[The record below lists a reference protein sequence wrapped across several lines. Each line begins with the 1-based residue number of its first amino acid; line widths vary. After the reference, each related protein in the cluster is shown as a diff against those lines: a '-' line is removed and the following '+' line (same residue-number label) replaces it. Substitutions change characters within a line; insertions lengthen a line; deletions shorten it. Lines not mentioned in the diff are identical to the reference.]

1 MAKEELVLLYQLD
14 ATSEK
19 GLKIREILSRH
30 NIRAKTISHAMLN
43 QTIGHLAELPG
54 HASHPSQYDGEPIP
68 DEVLLMKDL
77 SDTRIDRLLKDFRE
91 NGVSRIDL
99 KAVVTP
105 HNQKWTLL
113 DLISELRQEHAVM
126 ERFNQLHQSVQMADR
141 LLAGDTPS
149 DFAAAS
155 EVAILTPASQNL
167 SAAVRESRAL
177 LSTRELPAM
186 EEIDAILA
194 RLKSAL
200 VNYQAHLANY
210 QAQKN

>member
-1 MAKEELVLLYQLD
+1 MAKDELVLLYQLD

-19 GLKIREILSRH
+19 GLKIREILSRL
-30 NIRAKTISHAMLN
+30 NIRAKTVSHAMLS
-43 QTIGHLAELPG
+43 QTIGHLADLPG
-54 HASHPSQYDGEPIP
+54 HAPHPSEYNGEPIP

-113 DLISELRQEHAVM
+113 DLITELRQEHAVM
-126 ERFNQLHQSVQMADR
+126 GRFNQLHQSVQMADR
-141 LLAGDTPS
+141 LLAGDTAS
-149 DFAAAS
+149 DSAGAPV
-155 EVAILTPASQNL
+155 VAVLTPASQNL
-167 SAAVRESRAL
+167 SAAVREARAL
-177 LSTRELPAM
+177 LSTRELPEM
-186 EEIDAILA
+186 DQIDAILA
-194 RLKSAL
+194 RLKTAL
-200 VNYQAHLANY
+200 ADY

>member
-19 GLKIREILSRH
+19 GMKIREILSRL
-30 NIRAKTISHAMLN
+30 NIRAKTISHAMLS
-43 QTIGHLAELPG
+43 QTIGHLADLPG
-54 HASHPSQYDGEPIP
+54 HAPKSSDYTGEPIS

-77 SDTRIDRLLKDFRE
+77 SDARIDRLLKDFRE

-126 ERFNQLHQSVQMADR
+126 GRFNQLYQSVQMADR
-141 LLAGDTPS
+141 LLAGE
-149 DFAAAS
+149 AS
-155 EVAILTPASQNL
+155 AESGQAPVVAGLSPASQKL
-167 SAAVRESRAL
+167 SAAVREARAL
-177 LSTRELPAM
+177 LSTKGDLPEM
-186 EEIDAILA
+186 DQIDAILD
-194 RLKSAL
+194 RLKTTLAD
-200 VNYQAHLANY
+200 YQAAIN
-210 QAQKN
+210 

>member
-14 ATSEK
+14 ASSEK
-19 GLKIREILSRH
+19 GLKIREVLSRL
-30 NIRAKTISHAMLN
+30 NIRAKTINHAMLS
-43 QTIGHLAELPG
+43 QTIGHLADLPG
-54 HASHPSQYDGEPIP
+54 HAPHTSEYDGEPVP

-113 DLISELRQEHAVM
+113 DLITELRQEHAVM
-126 ERFNQLHQSVQMADR
+126 GRFNQLHQSVQMADR
-141 LLAGDTPS
+141 LLAGDTAS
-149 DFAAAS
+149 DPAGS
-155 EVAILTPASQNL
+155 PLVAGLSPASQNL

-177 LSTRELPAM
+177 LSTRELPDM

-194 RLKSAL
+194 RLKTAL
-200 VNYQAHLANY
+200 AGYP
-210 QAQKN
+210 AQPN